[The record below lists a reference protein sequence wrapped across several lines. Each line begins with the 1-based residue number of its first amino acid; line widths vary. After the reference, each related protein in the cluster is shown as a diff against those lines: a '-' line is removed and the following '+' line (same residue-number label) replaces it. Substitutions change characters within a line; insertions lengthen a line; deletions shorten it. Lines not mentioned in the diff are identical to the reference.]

1 MTTSADAPPARLV
14 SPAMGGRSKSDRG
27 DRSRIRPGGTFAME
41 ALDPTAVGG
50 RHIADAVP
58 ECRIAVLIPC
68 YNEEVTIAQVVH
80 GFRCALPSAE
90 IYVYD
95 NNSTDE
101 TVARA
106 KEAGAIVRREPLQ
119 GKGTVVRSLFADI
132 EADVYDLV
140 DGDETYD
147 AARAPTLVATLLA
160 GLIAKAHI

>member
-1 MTTSADAPPARLV
+1 MTTSSDAPPSRLV
-14 SPAMGGRSKSDRG
+14 SPAMGDRSKSDRG

-95 NNSTDE
+95 NNSTDRSE
-101 TVARA
+101 EHTS
-106 KEAGAIVRREPLQ
+106 ELQ
-119 GKGTVVRSLFADI
+119 SLMRISYAVFF
-132 EADVYDLV
+132 
-140 DGDETYD
+140 
-147 AARAPTLVATLLA
+147 
-160 GLIAKAHI
+160 

>member
-50 RHIADAVP
+50 RHIADAVT

-68 YNEEVTIAQVVH
+68 YTAEVTIGQVVH

-95 NNSTDE
+95 HTSTDE
-101 TVARA
+101 SVDRSNGVGARA
-106 KEAGAIVRREPLQ
+106 RM
-119 GKGTVVRSLFADI
+119 SLFSGRG
-132 EADVYDLV
+132 V
-140 DGDETYD
+140 
-147 AARAPTLVATLLA
+147 
-160 GLIAKAHI
+160 